1 MNLNALPGLVLPGD
15 AGGLAELTS
24 ALDESQ
30 LSSAFAQLLGARF
43 APAAD
48 GKQPPVALSADEERA
63 PALSRNQLNQLLATF
78 GERGGLLPGQTASA
92 DTLSPEGIEGDAPA
106 ADDKPVQPP
115 IVAAKELDAAT
126 LQALYAMLPAA
137 IVAQAQPA
145 DGKQPLPVATA
156 DDAATLQPGNRL
168 LNIAA
173 AGDITAAAPSAP
185 SAPSVAS
192 AKAPAT
198 DGDKATAALPQPTT
212 GERASAA
219 QPLPASEAQAQT
231 QTQTQPTLNHAVAL
245 AAASPTQTA
254 APASALVSAPPAPQ
268 LNAQLGSPEWQQALN
283 QQVLMFHRN
292 GQQSAE
298 LRLHPQELGA
308 LQITLKLD
316 DQQAQLH
323 IASAHGQ
330 VRAAVEAAMP
340 QLRHA
345 LAESGI
351 NLGQSS
357 VGGESTPQ
365 WQQQAQQQAANGQGR
380 SSYAEHHG
388 GDGAADDGISAPVAL
403 QRMANAANGVDIFA

>member
-1 MNLNALPGLVLPGD
+1 MNLNALPGLALPGD

-30 LSSAFAQLLGARF
+30 LSTAFAQLLGARF

-48 GKQPPVALSADEERA
+48 GKQPPVALSADDERA
-63 PALSRNQLNQLLATF
+63 PALSRNQLNQLLAAF
-78 GERGGLLPGQTASA
+78 GERGGLLQNPAISA
-92 DTLSPEGIEGDAPA
+92 DALSSERHEADAPVA
-106 ADDKPVQPP
+106 GNKPAQPP
-115 IVAAKELDAAT
+115 IAAAKELDAAT

-137 IVAQAQPA
+137 IVAQTPPA
-145 DGKQPLPVATA
+145 DGQRPLPVENA
-156 DDAATLQPGNRL
+156 DDATALQPGNGL
-168 LNIAA
+168 LNIVA
-173 AGDITAAAPSAP
+173 AGDKTAARS
-185 SAPSVAS
+185 SAS
-192 AKAPAT
+192 AATTVTSAKTPAP
-198 DGDKATAALPQPTT
+198 DGDSATAALPQPT
-212 GERASAA
+212 GVERASAA
-219 QPLPASEAQAQT
+219 QPQPASDT
-231 QTQTQPTLNHAVAL
+231 QQPTTLNHAVAL

-254 APASALVSAPPAPQ
+254 APAGALVTAPPAPQ

-365 WQQQAQQQAANGQGR
+365 WQQAQQQASNDQGR

-388 GDGAADDGISAPVAL
+388 GEAAAADGVSAPVAL
-403 QRMANAANGVDIFA
+403 QRMASTVNGVDIFA